1 VISANVVKIRLI
13 LKFRHLGLRTR
24 HSWQCSFARINQFR
38 GNSMV
43 DFAHFLLLLFSMYLL
58 VQGVVFNL
66 PIEISVDQSKRNMA
80 DRQGA
85 GDENETPH

>member
-1 VISANVVKIRLI
+1 
-13 LKFRHLGLRTR
+13 
-24 HSWQCSFARINQFR
+24 
-38 GNSMV
+38 MV